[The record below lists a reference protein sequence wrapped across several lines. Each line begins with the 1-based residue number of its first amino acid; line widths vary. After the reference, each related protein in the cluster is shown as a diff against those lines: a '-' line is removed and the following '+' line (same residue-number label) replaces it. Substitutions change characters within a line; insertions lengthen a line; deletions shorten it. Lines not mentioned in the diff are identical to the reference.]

1 MLNRS
6 SLNIIYPL
14 DFNYVSQ
21 VLAPKILYI
30 MHIPENALKSK
41 IPPTIDWTTEK
52 GLASKIRGAGIRN
65 TETINLT
72 TLSALF

>member
-1 MLNRS
+1 
-6 SLNIIYPL
+6 
-14 DFNYVSQ
+14 
-21 VLAPKILYI
+21 